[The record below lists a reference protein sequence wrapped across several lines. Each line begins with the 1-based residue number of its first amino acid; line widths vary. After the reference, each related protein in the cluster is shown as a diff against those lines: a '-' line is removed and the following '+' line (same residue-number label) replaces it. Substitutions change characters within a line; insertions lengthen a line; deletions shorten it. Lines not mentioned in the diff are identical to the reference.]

1 MSNSANMSPAFE
13 TEKNIKAAT
22 YTAIVCAL
30 LFIVFFFAK
39 WTLPEIAQPAFEE
52 GIEVNLGN
60 SDEGLGEVAPQI
72 PGEPAAAPEE
82 QPSPPAKSAPSPP
95 IAEEENIASDEDEAD
110 DAPVVNKNPE
120 PAVTRT
126 TVPAPVAAEPRE
138 NTKPVVNN
146 TPAEPRENTRPVE
159 NPTPAP
165 PRPKAIYKGGASDG
179 TGGNGADSYNGER
192 NQGIAGSRGDQGNP
206 DGNPNSDS
214 YKGNASSGNSG
225 VRIRSGLNGRRFIR
239 LPSFEDEF
247 NENAKVA
254 VDIRVDKNGSVIS
267 AVVNPRGTTTT
278 NSNVRSIATRKAM
291 QLKLN
296 AGDEEEQTGTI
307 LFDFKL
313 KG

>member
-1 MSNSANMSPAFE
+1 MSNLANMAPAFE
-13 TEKNIKAAT
+13 REKNLKAAA
-22 YTAIVCAL
+22 YTFIVCAI
-30 LFIVFFFAK
+30 LFIIFFFAK
-39 WTLPEIAQPAFEE
+39 WSLPQIPPPVLEE

-72 PGEPAAAPEE
+72 PGEPAAAEE
-82 QPSPPAKSAPSPP
+82 EEPSPPAQSAPSPP
-95 IAEEENIASDEDEAD
+95 VAEEENIASDENEED
-110 DAPVVNKNPE
+110 DAPVVNKIPK
-120 PAVTRT
+120 PADKPA
-126 TVPAPVAAEPRE
+126 TVPATTPVEPRE
-138 NTKPVVNN
+138 NPKPVVNT
-146 TPAEPRENTRPVE
+146 TPPKPRENAQPVE

-179 TGGNGADSYNGER
+179 AGGNGADSYNGER
-192 NQGIAGSRGDQGNP
+192 NQGIAGGRGDQGNP

-239 LPSFEDEF
+239 LPSFEDDF

-254 VDIRVDKNGSVIS
+254 VDIRVGKNGTVIS

-278 NSNVRSIATRKAM
+278 NSSVRSIATRKAM

>member
-1 MSNSANMSPAFE
+1 MSPAFE
-13 TEKNIKAAT
+13 TEKNIRAAT

-30 LFIVFFFAK
+30 LFIIFFFAK
-39 WTLPEIAQPAFEE
+39 WTLPQIAQPPFEE

-60 SDEGLGEVAPQI
+60 SDEGMGDVAPQI
-72 PGEPAAAPEE
+72 PGEPAAAKEE
-82 QPSPPAKSAPSPP
+82 EYSPPAQSAPSPP
-95 IAEEENIASDEDEAD
+95 AAREENISGDENEAD
-110 DAPVVNKNPE
+110 DAPVVNKSPK
-120 PAVTRT
+120 PAVKH
-126 TVPAPVAAEPRE
+126 TVPLTTPEKPRE

-146 TPAEPRENTRPVE
+146 TPAKPRENTQPVE

-165 PRPKAIYKGGASDG
+165 PRPKAIYKGGASNG
-179 TGGNGADSYNGER
+179 PGGNGADTYNGVR
-192 NQGIAGSRGDQGNP
+192 NQGIAGGRGDQGNP
-206 DGNPNSDS
+206 NGNPNSDS

-225 VRIRSGLNGRRFIR
+225 VRIRSGLNGRRFTR
-239 LPSFEDEF
+239 LPSFEDDF

-254 VDIRVDKNGSVIS
+254 VDIRVDKNGNVIA

-278 NSNVRSIATRKAM
+278 NGSIRSIATRKAM

-296 AGDEEEQTGTI
+296 AGDEDEQTGTI